1 MAEVIEDEEIEGKI
15 DVHLSKGESAL
26 IFANEGIYQVLS
38 DEFKD
43 IIKEA
48 NETQGKSLVGALETC
63 EEKDATKVLN
73 DFVLLQLVNLL
84 AEIIQSLGMHR
95 EDLANQLTKKT
106 E

>member
-48 NETQGKSLVGALETC
+48 NETQGKSLVNSLETC

-95 EDLANQLTKKT
+95 EDLASQLSKKT